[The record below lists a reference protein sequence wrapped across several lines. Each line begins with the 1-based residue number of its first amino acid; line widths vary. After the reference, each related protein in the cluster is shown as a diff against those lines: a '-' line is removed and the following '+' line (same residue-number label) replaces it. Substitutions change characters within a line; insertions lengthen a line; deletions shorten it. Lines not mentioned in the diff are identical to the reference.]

1 MQKLIALRDFY
12 YFHRGYARVDYA
24 AGSEIETADQEMI
37 EVAIEQ
43 QWAARADQP
52 KAANPEP
59 AKRGRK
65 PKTKDIEDARLL
77 GEV

>member
-1 MQKLIALRDFY
+1 MKANMPKLTALRDFS
-12 YFHRGYARVDYA
+12 YFHRGYERVDYA

-37 EVAIEQ
+37 EVAIAQ
-43 QWAARADQP
+43 QWASRADQP

-65 PKTKDIEDARLL
+65 QKSKE
-77 GEV
+77 